1 MKRHIVMG
9 PGTKILRLGGK
20 PSGAVLWLL
29 IVQVGLFIAYAFA
42 DGPKWVDQGLAAS
55 AKQALGHFHFW
66 QPLTALWIHVPD
78 GVHPGV
84 GIQNLLFDGV
94 VLWLFGSALQRWW
107 GSRRFFTFWV
117 VTGVVGL
124 VAGVLFGM
132 LQPNTCLSGSLGST
146 AAMLVAVS
154 FIFPHHLLQ
163 FTARGVL
170 PLKARVIS
178 LVMAGILVVGSLA
191 ATRFLEVPVE
201 LFGAAAGLLFV
212 FNPKRLLA
220 EARVK
225 RAKKKLGVIDGGKK
239 GNKYVN

>member
-1 MKRHIVMG
+1 MKRHIVVG
-9 PGTKILRLGGK
+9 PETKILRLGGK
-20 PSGAVLWLL
+20 PTKAVLWLL
-29 IVQVGLFIAYAFA
+29 MVQVGLFLAYAFA
-42 DGPKWVDQGLAAS
+42 DGPKWVSEGLAAS
-55 AKQALGHFHFW
+55 ARQVLGHFYFW

-107 GSRRFFTFWV
+107 GSRRFFFFWV

-124 VAGVLFGM
+124 LAGVLFGM
-132 LQPNTCLSGSLGST
+132 AQPNTDLSGSMGST

-170 PLKARVIS
+170 PIKARVIC
-178 LVMAGILVVGSLA
+178 LVLASILLVGSLA
-191 ATRFLEVPVE
+191 AARFLEVPVE
-201 LFGAAAGLLFV
+201 LFGAAVGLLFI
-212 FNPKRLLA
+212 FNPKRMLA

-225 RAKKKLGVIDGGKK
+225 RAKKKLGIIDGGKK
-239 GNKYVN
+239 GGFVN